1 MLVKRISCA
10 MQDLDHMISSDMG
23 LCGVVIAAELTLP
36 TQQMS
41 SQIDHTRARRW
52 HCLVRPI
59 SIEAIL
65 ISI

>member
-41 SQIDHTRARRW
+41 SQIDHTRARADGTAW
-52 HCLVRPI
+52 CVLFP
-59 SIEAIL
+59 SKL
-65 ISI
+65 Y